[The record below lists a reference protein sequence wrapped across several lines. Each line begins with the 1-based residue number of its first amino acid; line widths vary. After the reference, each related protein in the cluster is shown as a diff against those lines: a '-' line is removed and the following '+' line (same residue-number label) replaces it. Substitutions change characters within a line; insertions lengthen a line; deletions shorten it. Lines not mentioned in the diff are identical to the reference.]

1 VNAELSPKANPKD
14 AFQSV
19 WYRLALLFTAVNL
32 TVFWFVLGP
41 SHPLYAFMLVSGTS
55 SLQPVLAR
63 PFMRPLPRQWFRV
76 PDGERVLHRVLG
88 VGHFWWLLDVIGWNR
103 LITQMRAFSGTK
115 AGLGSLEQSARAGAI
130 AHAIGFAIHVVA
142 AIFALSTEHPWSGAL
157 WMLLPAVIPHF
168 YPVFMQ
174 RSILLRLQPLLDNAA
189 ARLPIAGRDTTEM

>member
-1 VNAELSPKANPKD
+1 VNTELSPKASPKD

-32 TVFWFVLGP
+32 AVFWFVLGP
-41 SHPLYAFMLVSGTS
+41 HPLYGWMLVSGTS
-55 SLQPVLAR
+55 SIQPILAR

-103 LITQMRAFSGTK
+103 LITPMRAFSGTK
-115 AGLGSLEQSARAGAI
+115 SGLVSLEQSARAGAI
-130 AHAIGFAIHVVA
+130 AHAIGLAIHVA
-142 AIFALSTEHPWSGAL
+142 FAVLALFTKHPWSGAL
-157 WMLLPAVIPHF
+157 WILLPAVIPHF

-174 RSILLRLQPLLDNAA
+174 RAIQLRLQPLLDNAA
-189 ARLPIAGRDTTEM
+189 AHRPISN